1 MKKQK
6 LPFFQR
12 SYSMLSFVM
21 VVATITLVGIVGF
34 RFLDA
39 QDNTEIATTT
49 GQATQTR
56 QVADINSSEDVE
68 AVTEELD
75 TAEIDQLDAELDQA
89 FDF

>member
-12 SYSMLSFVM
+12 SLSMMSFVM
-21 VVATITLVGIVGF
+21 VVATITLVSLVGF

-39 QDNTEIATTT
+39 QDNTQVATTGPT
-49 GQATQTR
+49 AQTR
-56 QVADINSSEDVE
+56 QVAEVRTAEDVE
-68 AVTEELD
+68 EVTEELSS
-75 TAEIDQLDAELDQA
+75 AEIEQLDAELDQA

>member
-39 QDNTEIATTT
+39 QDNTEVATTN
-49 GQATQTR
+49 GPSTQTR
-56 QVADINSSEDVE
+56 QVAEINSSKDV
-68 AVTEELD
+68 ATVTEELE
-75 TAEIDQLDAELDQA
+75 TAEFEQLDTELDQA